1 MLVFSKWTIQE
12 CFQDFS
18 VKFQVPSVLFNIIL
32 QSAGSFAYIYSEKEN
47 FIIVISENGSLK
59 PGGNTI
65 RLWISALMLM
75 LFSFPH
81 E

>member
-47 FIIVISENGSLK
+47 FIIVISEKLV
-59 PGGNTI
+59 
-65 RLWISALMLM
+65 
-75 LFSFPH
+75 
-81 E
+81 